1 MMVEFRLVTVTNNL
15 ERYPGHDED
24 TYNNPG
30 LVSDIPKGG
39 IPPQE
44 VADFVV
50 DERGDSWLA
59 REFFKQTDVRRF
71 FVNED
76 EAPKVSDV
84 LMSTCDK

>member
-1 MMVEFRLVTVTNNL
+1 MMVEFRLMTVTNNL
-15 ERYPGHDED
+15 DRYPEHDED

-30 LVSDIPKGG
+30 LVSDIPDCN
-39 IPPQE
+39 E

-59 REFFKQTDVRRF
+59 HEFFRQTDVRRF